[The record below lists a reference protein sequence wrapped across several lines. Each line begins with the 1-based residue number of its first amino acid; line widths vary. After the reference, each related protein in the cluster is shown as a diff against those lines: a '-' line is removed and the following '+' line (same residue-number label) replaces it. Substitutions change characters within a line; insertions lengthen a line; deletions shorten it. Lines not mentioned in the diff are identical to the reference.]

1 MENTTT
7 TTIAEEVET
16 STVESSVEQASA
28 LDRRYL
34 RPREIAGFLLTSFGQ
49 KNLSQY
55 VNAFRQFFAIS
66 FLGMSGSTYGLIMFI
81 ETIYDAVDD
90 SISGLIIDRTRTRW
104 GRLRPWLVIPT
115 PFWAIAMLML
125 FTTPSFLVHEWQ
137 KVIWT
142 IVAIFVYIGPAGEEL
157 AIAYRE
163 KLPYLGMLIMLVTA
177 HIAATASFKAPFLQA
192 RVAMIA
198 ALMSIGFQIW
208 LAVDIFRFLNEMTF
222 HITAL
227 FPLAAA
233 VLNFMAAKRALVE
246 EMTIKAF
253 KSLRSKRR

>member
-1 MENTTT
+1 MW
-7 TTIAEEVET
+7 
-16 STVESSVEQASA
+16 
-28 LDRRYL
+28 
-34 RPREIAGFLLTSFGQ
+34 
-49 KNLSQY
+49 KNLQTLY
-55 VNAFRQFFAIS
+55 LGIS
-66 FLGMSGSTYGLIMFI
+66 T
-81 ETIYDAVDD
+81 A
-90 SISGLIIDRTRTRW
+90 LIIS
-104 GRLRPWLVIPT
+104 
-115 PFWAIAMLML
+115 L
-125 FTTPSFLVHEWQ
+125 FFCNFA
-137 KVIWT
+137 T
-142 IVAIFVYIGPAGEEL
+142 IIGPAGEEL

-163 KLPYLGMLIMLVTA
+163 KLPYLAMLIMLVTA
-177 HIAATASFKAPFLQA
+177 HIAATASFKVPFLQA

-198 ALMSIGFQIW
+198 ALMSIGFQVW